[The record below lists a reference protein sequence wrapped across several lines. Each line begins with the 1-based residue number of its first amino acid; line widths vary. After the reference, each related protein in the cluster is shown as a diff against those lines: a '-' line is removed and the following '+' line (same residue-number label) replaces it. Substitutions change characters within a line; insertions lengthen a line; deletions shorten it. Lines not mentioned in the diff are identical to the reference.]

1 MKELFEANFGNSKLK
16 GIQEITLPEPI
27 SYTPHTIGW
36 LILLIVGVIVAL
48 VLGYN
53 RYRHWQANRY
63 RTFALQRLA
72 EIEQA
77 IQVPETRMRSLR
89 DLPVLVKQT
98 ALQAFP
104 RDEIAQ
110 LSGTQWLGFLDSSG
124 DTQEFTQGVGKLL
137 PQLTYQS
144 TSVLA
149 NLPEQNISSLIVLI
163 RQWIKTHC
171 ERQCN
176 VDQKFVTGSSQLQ
189 I

>member
-1 MKELFEANFGNSKLK
+1 MKELFDSNFGNSKLT

-27 SYTPHTIGW
+27 SYVPHTIGW
-36 LILLIVGVIVAL
+36 KILLVVIVIAAL
-48 VLGYN
+48 VFGYN

-77 IQVPETRMRSLR
+77 VQVPETRLRSGAMPLGLSLA

-110 LSGTQWLGFLDSSG
+110 LSGERWLEFLDRSC
-124 DTQEFTQGVGKLL
+124 DTQEFTQGVGQLL
-137 PQLTYQS
+137 PQLAYQS
-144 TSVLA
+144 ASALA
-149 NLPEQNISSLIVLI
+149 NLPEQRISNLIDLI
-163 RQWIKTHC
+163 RQWIKNH
-171 ERQCN
+171 
-176 VDQKFVTGSSQLQ
+176 
-189 I
+189 